1 MKRSILN
8 ALWHGSVTCLTVLS
22 LLFIAGQLARAG
34 EENIKEDTWVIV
46 HAGTLL
52 AVPGRPPEK
61 EKTIVIRNGVIEEV
75 RDGYDIA
82 LPDGAV
88 DAKVVSLRDWFVL
101 PGLMDMHVHLQS
113 GPPTILMDDSKRIS
127 GTEVPDDAG
136 KTVIAI
142 HNAQTALMTGVTTVR
157 DVGSVGPAVFK
168 VRDGINKGLIH
179 GSRIYLSGEAL
190 HVTDGNPWE
199 AAKPPPLCDGPDA
212 CRWLTRE
219 QIRRGADFIKIIV
232 SGSGSEDTGGPD
244 DLPEMFDDEI
254 KAVVDTAHRMK
265 RLVSAHA
272 HGTAS
277 INAALRNGVDSVEHS
292 SFPDEESIRL
302 YKKTGAIMVPTLA
315 YITRWHDEYLASLV
329 PYQKIRKS
337 QFLEFQ
343 PKGVAMAYK
352 AGVVIAAGSD
362 VGSGLMTHGLS
373 VLEPIAYV
381 DLARMTPMDAIVTA
395 TVNGAKLLRKEEV
408 LGTLEPGKYADLV
421 ATSTSP
427 LEDIHVLK
435 QIPFVMKDG
444 VVYKDER

>member
-1 MKRSILN
+1 M
-8 ALWHGSVTCLTVLS
+8 LS
-22 LLFIAGQLARAG
+22 LVFIAGQAG
-34 EENIKEDTWVIV
+34 QQIMSGEDNLKEDVWVIV

-52 AVPGRPPEK
+52 AVPGQQPEK
-61 EKTIVIRNGVIEEV
+61 EKTIIIKNGVIDKV
-75 RDGYDIA
+75 LDGYVTK
-82 LPDGAV
+82 LPAGVD
-88 DAKVVSLRDWFVL
+88 DAKVISLKDRFVL

-113 GPPTILMDDSKRIS
+113 GLTTILTDDVGRVY
-127 GTEVPDDAG
+127 GTGVPDDAG

-142 HNAQTALMTGVTTVR
+142 QNAQTALMTGVTTVR
-157 DVGSVGPAVFK
+157 DVGSSGPAVFR

-179 GSRIYLSGEAL
+179 GSRIYLSGEAI
-190 HVTDGNPWE
+190 HATDGNPWQ
-199 AAKPPPLCDGPDA
+199 AAKPHPLADGIDA

-219 QIRRGADFIKIIV
+219 QIRRGAEFVKIIV
-232 SGSGSEDTGGPD
+232 SGSGGEDTGGPD

-254 KAVVDTAHRMK
+254 KAVVDTARRMK
-265 RLVSAHA
+265 RTVSAHA

-277 INAALRNGVDSVEHS
+277 INAALRSGVFSVEHS
-292 SFPDEESIRL
+292 TFLDEESIRL
-302 YKKTGAIMVPTLA
+302 YKKNGAIMVPTLA
-315 YITRWHDEYLASLV
+315 YITRWYDEYIDSLV
-329 PYQKIRKS
+329 PYQQIRTR
-337 QFLEFQ
+337 QFIERQ

-362 VGSGLMTHGLS
+362 VGSGLMYHGLS

-381 DLARMTPMDAIVTA
+381 DLAGMTPMDAIVTA
-395 TVNGAKLLRKEEV
+395 TVNGAKLLQKEDV

-421 ATSTSP
+421 ATDISP

>member
-1 MKRSILN
+1 MKRSTLN
-8 ALWHGSVTCLTVLS
+8 VLWPRLVTCLTVL
-22 LLFIAGQLARAG
+22 GLALMAVQPAMAG
-34 EENIKEDTWVIV
+34 EDSSKKDSWVIV

-52 AVPGRPPEK
+52 AVPGKPAEK
-61 EKTIVIRNGVIEEV
+61 EKTIVIKNGMIEKV
-75 RDGYDIA
+75 LDGYVTA
-82 LPDGAV
+82 AKAGAV
-88 DAKVVSLRDWFVL
+88 DAEVVSLKDRFVL
-101 PGLMDMHVHLQS
+101 PGLMDMHVHLRA
-113 GPPTILMDDSKRIS
+113 GPPTILMDDSKRVS

-136 KTVIAI
+136 MTVIAI

-190 HVTDGNPWE
+190 HATDGNPWQ
-199 AAKPPPLCDGPDA
+199 AAKPHPLCDGVDA

-219 QIRRGADFIKIIV
+219 QIRRGADFVKIIV

-265 RLVSAHA
+265 RTVSAHA

-277 INAALRNGVDSVEHS
+277 INAALRNGVFSVEHS

-315 YITRWHDEYLASLV
+315 YITRWHKEYLASLA
-329 PYQKIRKS
+329 PYQKTRKR
-337 QFLEFQ
+337 QFLESQ
-343 PKGVAMAYK
+343 PKGVAMAYQ

-373 VLEPIAYV
+373 VHEPIAYV
-381 DLARMTPMDAIVTA
+381 DLAGMTPMDAIVTA
-395 TVNGAKLLRKEEV
+395 TVNGAKLLRKEDV

-421 ATSTSP
+421 ATDTSP
-427 LEDIHVLK
+427 LEDIHVLL
-435 QIPFVMKDG
+435 QISFVMKDG
-444 VVYKDER
+444 VVYKDKR

>member
-1 MKRSILN
+1 M
-8 ALWHGSVTCLTVLS
+8 
-22 LLFIAGQLARAG
+22 AGQFAMAG
-34 EENIKEDTWVIV
+34 EDSGKEDTWVIV

-52 AVPGRPPEK
+52 AVPGQPPEK

-75 RDGYDIA
+75 LDGYVSA
-82 LPDGAV
+82 PTAEAV
-88 DAKVVSLRDWFVL
+88 DAKVISLKDRFVL
-101 PGLMDMHVHLQS
+101 PGLMDMHVHL
-113 GPPTILMDDSKRIS
+113 TIGRQTMM
-127 GTEVPDDAG
+127 GMPDDAG
-136 KTVIAI
+136 STVIVI
-142 HNAQTALMTGVTTVR
+142 HNAQTALMTGITTVR
-157 DVGSVGPAVFK
+157 DAGSYGPAVFK

-179 GSRIYLSGEAL
+179 GPRIYLSGEFL
-190 HVTDGNPWE
+190 RVTGGHGSYPGQ
-199 AAKPPPLCDGPDA
+199 AAKPHPLCDGTDA

-219 QIRRGADFIKIIV
+219 QIRRGADFIKLMV
-232 SGSGSEDTGGPD
+232 SDGGSGERGGPD
-244 DLPEMFDDEI
+244 DLPEIFDDEI

-265 RLVSAHA
+265 RIVSVHA

-292 SFPDEESIRL
+292 TFLDEESIRL

-315 YITRWHDEYLASLV
+315 FIAPRGNDENRESQAYLESMS
-329 PYQKIRKS
+329 PSQKIRAR
-337 QFLEFQ
+337 QFRERQ

-362 VGSGLMTHGLS
+362 AGVGPIAHGLS

-381 DLARMTPMDAIVTA
+381 DMAGMTTMDAIKTA
-395 TVNGAKLLRKEEV
+395 TVNGAKLLRKEDV

-421 ATSTSP
+421 ATDTSP

-444 VVYKDER
+444 VVYKDERK